1 MNSLSLATKAKS
13 DVLLIADDSEAIR
26 ILLKEAITL
35 GSIKKKVVEADN
47 GVDAIKLFQQ
57 YKPDLIILDIF
68 MPKADGLQVL
78 HALNKLNRQAK
89 IIITSAS
96 ENMKYIQQ
104 AKGYRISGILLKPF
118 TKQNALQI
126 ISQVMNQ
133 PW

>member
-1 MNSLSLATKAKS
+1 MSLKTKTKS
-13 DVLLIADDSEAIR
+13 NVLLIADDSEAIR
-26 ILLKEAITL
+26 ILLKEAIVL
-35 GSIKKKVVEADN
+35 GNIKKKIVEADN
-47 GVDAIKLFQQ
+47 GVDAVKLFQQ

-78 HALNKLNRQAK
+78 YALNKLNRQAN

-96 ENMKYIQQ
+96 ENMKFIQQ

-126 ISQVMNQ
+126 ITQVMNQ

>member
-1 MNSLSLATKAKS
+1 MSLATKTKS
-13 DVLLIADDSEAIR
+13 NVLLIADDSEAIR

-35 GSIKKKVVEADN
+35 GNIKKKIVEADN
-47 GVDAIKLFQQ
+47 GIDAVKLFRQ

-78 HALNKLNRQAK
+78 HAFDKLNRQSK

-96 ENMKYIQQ
+96 ENMKFIQQ
-104 AKGYRISGILLKPF
+104 AKGHRISGILLKPF
-118 TKQNALQI
+118 TKQNASQVI
-126 ISQVMNQ
+126 TQVMNQ